1 MHLRRFVE
9 LMLLGFVSLLLV
21 VSQDLIQKICIDD
34 SLMEHWM
41 PCRGASATASAHYGV
56 SSSSSSSAVGGGRRM
71 LKGGGAAFGHCSSK
85 VSARVISGCISNGLI
100 INAYACMPIEF
111 ERSFQKPYF

>member
-56 SSSSSSSAVGGGRRM
+56 SSSSSSAVGGGRRM

-100 INAYACMPIEF
+100 ISACM
-111 ERSFQKPYF
+111 YAD